1 MKTKRN
7 LSGIYF
13 RAQDENGKWINVCFE
28 DLSREDQEK
37 YTKDKPILWLC
48 SLAFQLADTINEIGE
63 KFDIEKQ

>member
-13 RAQDENGKWINVCFE
+13 RCQNENGEWDNVCFE
-28 DLSREDQEK
+28 DLTREDQEK
-37 YTKDKPILWLC
+37 SIKDKTTLWLC
-48 SLAFQLADTINEIGE
+48 SLAFHLADTINEIGE